1 MLQGVKE
8 VKELRS
14 QLLNSLTSYYCFLFK
29 STHAE
34 HVNFLLCQEAPVAT
48 TEVLL
53 SQTGKLYTVELGDTI
68 AKALEN
74 TTNDTVLATM
84 DLDTYL
90 CLVVVISIL
99 YCVCLDLAILK
110 SDTVTNLLQVVSC
123 HVAVEM
129 YVINL
134 LLQEL
139 RMGKLAGQVAIV
151 GQKKHTCSVAVKTAY
166 WINTLWTNILHEVHH
181 CLALLRIVACCH
193 IVLWLVEK
201 HVNLLLQADRSI
213 VELHFV
219 GTQNLGSQLGYYLT
233 VDSNHT
239 CLNKLI
245 SLTT

>member
-110 SDTVTNLLQVVSC
+110 R
-123 HVAVEM
+123 
-129 YVINL
+129 VIP
-134 LLQEL
+134 
-139 RMGKLAGQVAIV
+139 
-151 GQKKHTCSVAVKTAY
+151 S
-166 WINTLWTNILHEVHH
+166 
-181 CLALLRIVACCH
+181 RICC
-193 IVLWLVEK
+193 
-201 HVNLLLQADRSI
+201 RS
-213 VELHFV
+213 
-219 GTQNLGSQLGYYLT
+219 
-233 VDSNHT
+233 
-239 CLNKLI
+239 
-245 SLTT
+245 